1 MKREDFRPLAD
12 CSRLF
17 LQWRK
22 VYRYRLKK
30 TSEMSDR
37 EIIRACHFYV
47 EENGLTDEWE
57 SFREVNEKTSDSLPY
72 EQQRISTE

>member
-17 LQWRK
+17 LQLKK

-30 TSEMSDR
+30 TSKLSDD

-47 EENGLTDEWE
+47 EENGMADEWE
-57 SFREVNEKTSDSLPY
+57 SFREENEKTP
-72 EQQRISTE
+72 EE

>member
-1 MKREDFRPLAD
+1 MKNESIVPLAE

-17 LQWRK
+17 LQSKK

-30 TSEMSDR
+30 ISGMTDS

-57 SFREVNEKTSDSLPY
+57 SFREANEKASHS
-72 EQQRISTE
+72 